1 MKAAQADETLRAVLA
16 SQVTGPGETSS
27 LAQVAERV
35 ARVVAEAEPSDARA
49 QWTERFSALITQG
62 SFLPSVPT
70 LANAGRSGQLAACFA
85 LEVADT
91 LDSIYGNLH
100 RAARIQQGSG
110 GVGVEFSALR
120 PRGTPIE
127 RSGGHTP
134 GPVAFTELF
143 ARSAHV
149 MGMAGRRAGAHLAI
163 LSDDHPDIVDFVRAK
178 RDAPDRFPQLGLAI
192 GVSDRLLRA
201 VQKNDSWE
209 LRHARGTTS
218 WIAARD
224 LLREITESILETGN
238 PTVLFLDRIEID
250 NPTPALGRLRATN
263 PCGEQPLLADESCVL
278 GSLQL
283 PAFLGQD
290 GAIDETR
297 LSRAVRDAVRFLDDA
312 LTVNTWPDD
321 EIALASQRTR
331 KIGLG
336 VMGLADLLL
345 LHGLPY
351 DRPEAR
357 DLVRQ
362 VLGLI
367 AREAEAATCALGEER
382 GVFPAWVR
390 GRRRRNATTRAIA
403 PTGTLRLLAGCSP
416 GIEPFFAPRVD
427 LMTEAGELTWTDPW
441 LLGWLAR
448 RTADPKPVLD
458 ALAAGV
464 PHDELPEL
472 CDTDRVLLRQAWEI
486 SPEDQLEMQAA
497 AQLCVDG
504 AVSKTVHLDTRV
516 PPTSA
521 ALERWIQKARHL
533 GCKGVAFY
541 CRPPK
546 TLPTRIDLRAV
557 CPGPG
562 VCGS

>member
-1 MKAAQADETLRAVLA
+1 MKTAQADETLRAVLA
-16 SQVTGPGETSS
+16 SQVTGPGETS

-49 QWTERFSALITQG
+49 QWEERFAALITQG

-91 LDSIYGNLH
+91 LESIYDNLH

-134 GPVAFTELF
+134 GPVAFAELF
-143 ARSAHV
+143 ARSARV

-163 LSDDHPDIVDFVRAK
+163 LCDDHPDI
-178 RDAPDRFPQLGLAI
+178 I
-192 GVSDRLLRA
+192 GVSDRLLCA
-201 VQKNDSWE
+201 VRKNESWE
-209 LRHARGTTS
+209 LRHARSATGR
-218 WIAARD
+218 IAARD
-224 LLREITESILETGN
+224 LLGEIAESILETGN

-263 PCGEQPLLADESCVL
+263 PCGEQPLLSGESCVL

-331 KIGLG
+331 KVGLG

-345 LHGLPY
+345 LRGLPY

-357 DLVRQ
+357 DLVSHVFSR
-362 VLGLI
+362 LG
-367 AREAEAATCALGEER
+367 A
-382 GVFPAWVR
+382 
-390 GRRRRNATTRAIA
+390 
-403 PTGTLRLLAGCSP
+403 GT
-416 GIEPFFAPRVD
+416 
-427 LMTEAGELTWTDPW
+427 
-441 LLGWLAR
+441 
-448 RTADPKPVLD
+448 
-458 ALAAGV
+458 
-464 PHDELPEL
+464 
-472 CDTDRVLLRQAWEI
+472 
-486 SPEDQLEMQAA
+486 AA
-497 AQLCVDG
+497 A
-504 AVSKTVHLDTRV
+504 
-516 PPTSA
+516 
-521 ALERWIQKARHL
+521 
-533 GCKGVAFY
+533 
-541 CRPPK
+541 
-546 TLPTRIDLRAV
+546 
-557 CPGPG
+557 
-562 VCGS
+562 